1 MAIVLREMS
10 SVRLNNLCNT
20 YGMTPVEI
28 MCVVLFWS
36 VGNKNLAFSYTIG
49 IQSKSRNKD
58 VLARQFFLKDHV
70 IKFMAEQSNEFIVN
84 KHGEIED
91 DQKMSDVSKDQ
102 STLNGKEVFEDTK
115 ITSDNIQLLLEREY
129 NKTSNPEKRVD
140 LLMKVAEFV
149 GAKKTTEDSANLPVI
164 YLPARCKECSF
175 RTK

>member
-1 MAIVLREMS
+1 MANVLREVS

-36 VGNKNLAFSYTIG
+36 IGNKNLAFSYTIG

-70 IKFMAEQSNEFIVN
+70 IKFMSEQSNEFIVN
-84 KHGEIED
+84 KHGEADED
-91 DQKMSDVSKDQ
+91 INKSDVRINE
-102 STLNGKEVFEDTK
+102 STLNDKVEFNETR
-115 ITSDNIQLLLEREY
+115 ITSDNIQALLENQY
-129 NKTSNPEKRVD
+129 AKTNDPEKKVL
-140 LLMKVAEFV
+140 LLMKIAEFV

-164 YLPARCKECSF
+164 YLPARCKECQF
-175 RTK
+175 RNK